1 MEDYAANR
9 KGKQP
14 GTGGMFGTT
23 PATTQSA
30 GFNFG
35 AIPANTG
42 SRKSQIYS
50 DFFYELHHII
60 YSYKYLE
67 SDLIKHCHAIF
78 IHSLGQPLIVRS
90 HSKVHCS

>member
-23 PATTQSA
+23 PAATQST

-35 AIPANTG
+35 AMPANTG
-42 SRKSQIYS
+42 SRKSQIYC
-50 DFFYELHHII
+50 
-60 YSYKYLE
+60 
-67 SDLIKHCHAIF
+67 DLF
-78 IHSLGQPLIVRS
+78 L
-90 HSKVHCS
+90 

>member
-23 PATTQSA
+23 PAATQST

-35 AIPANTG
+35 AMPANAG
-42 SRKSQIYS
+42 SRKSQIYC
-50 DFFYELHHII
+50 
-60 YSYKYLE
+60 
-67 SDLIKHCHAIF
+67 DLF
-78 IHSLGQPLIVRS
+78 L
-90 HSKVHCS
+90 

>member
-23 PATTQSA
+23 PAATQSA
-30 GFNFG
+30 EFNVG

-42 SRKSQIYS
+42 SRKSRIYS
-50 DFFYELHHII
+50 DFFYELHHVIQMC
-60 YSYKYLE
+60 L
-67 SDLIKHCHAIF
+67 DL
-78 IHSLGQPLIVRS
+78 LIVICIFPS
-90 HSKVHCS
+90 HMIM

>member
-23 PATTQSA
+23 PAATQSS

-50 DFFYELHHII
+50 DDFFYELHHVIQMC
-60 YSYKYLE
+60 L
-67 SDLIKHCHAIF
+67 DL
-78 IHSLGQPLIVRS
+78 LIVICIFPS
-90 HSKVHCS
+90 HMIM

>member
-50 DFFYELHHII
+50 DFFYE
-60 YSYKYLE
+60 
-67 SDLIKHCHAIF
+67 
-78 IHSLGQPLIVRS
+78 
-90 HSKVHCS
+90 